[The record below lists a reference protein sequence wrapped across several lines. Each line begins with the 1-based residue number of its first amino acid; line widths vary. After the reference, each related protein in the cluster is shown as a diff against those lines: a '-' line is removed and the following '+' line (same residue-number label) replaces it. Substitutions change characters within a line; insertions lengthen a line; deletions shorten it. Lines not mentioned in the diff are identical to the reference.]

1 MLKLNILLIASAG
14 GALLIMALLMLVF
27 FDRLEGGMR
36 YLLPIPPLTVA
47 VYVYLVNY
55 VKDQSTEG
63 FQFWALVQDAAFASA
78 FSASV
83 FFAVAIAMAGVI
95 SVFSSS

>member
-1 MLKLNILLIASAG
+1 MLKLNILLIAAAG
-14 GALLIMALLMLVF
+14 GVMVIMAMLMLIF
-27 FDRLEGGMR
+27 SDRVEGGMR

-55 VKDQSTEG
+55 VKDQSTED
-63 FQFWALVQDAAFASA
+63 FQFWALAQDAAFASV
-78 FSASV
+78 FSAGV
-83 FFAVAIAMAGVI
+83 FFAVAILMAVVI